1 MLNVVVVVVVMIR
14 DGSLGSVV
22 RLDWEKR
29 KEARFAAASS
39 VVNVFGYERKNRVFV
54 PSPSETTSVANRS
67 CVSCVSER
75 ASE

>member
-1 MLNVVVVVVVMIR
+1 MNVVVVVVVMMRCGSFGSAERFDWLKRR
-14 DGSLGSVV
+14 DE
-22 RLDWEKR
+22 RL
-29 KEARFAAASS
+29 AAASS

-54 PSPSETTSVANRS
+54 PSRSETTSVANRS